1 MKDKYERAL
10 IYIGETVVWKLHE
23 HAPKNAIIHDCFP
36 EQFELLKELVDKE
49 TELQSRKDKLVVGSV
64 WECVAENLAQL
75 YLESDIDSRMFFKG
89 SYVVISEIGT
99 SWVDAKQTDVT
110 FEKEFNFTFMEDQFL
125 LCFKPR

>member
-49 TELQSRKDKLVVGSV
+49 TELQSRKDKLVLGSEWV
-64 WECVAENLAQL
+64 CVANNTVAQGINFDNIYKGDLIVIDGIVINLVAL
-75 YLESDIDSRMFFKG
+75 KLVDEDEDRSGEFVID
-89 SYVVISEIGT
+89 
-99 SWVDAKQTDVT
+99 
-110 FEKEFNFTFMEDQFL
+110 EDQFL